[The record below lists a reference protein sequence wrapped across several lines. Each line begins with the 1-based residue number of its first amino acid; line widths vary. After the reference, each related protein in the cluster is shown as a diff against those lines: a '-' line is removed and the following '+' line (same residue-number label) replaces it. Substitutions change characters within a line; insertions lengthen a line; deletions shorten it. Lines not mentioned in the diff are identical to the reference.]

1 MSMQLDAALVS
12 TGTRFR
18 LFAQSRFL
26 PAFSVPETVIV
37 SQPPGLIKI
46 GPEDD
51 RMFVVDAIDKIP
63 YDFPGALPPQQTG
76 PRMPSVPAGPD
87 GHFDHLDPD
96 SREFKSATMYATVR
110 RTLDIWQDYH
120 GGKIEWFFRGS
131 FPKMLLIPAVEWDN
145 AQSGFGFLEFGFGRK
160 LGLGGTPVIDHNSPF
175 CENFDVLAHEIGHN
189 ILFTLV
195 GLPENGANTVQY
207 GGFQESGG
215 DLTAIVAVLH
225 FNSVVDHVL
234 ANSKGNLFTVNELS
248 RLGELSNGREIRRAF
263 NALKMSQVDNEPHNL
278 SQPLTGA
285 IFDIFVDAFQ
295 MELVRRG
302 LITQQLADRS
312 QFGKAPESELPAI
325 NAAFAAAYAGH
336 EAEFKTA
343 LLTARDYLGRLL
355 ARTWADLSPN
365 FLTYIKVLSGLLDA
379 DQDLTNGV
387 HARSIRECFTWR
399 EIQPALPVGLMIRRL
414 SDIGMDDLLEPDAE
428 YNSEYAPQAYSA
440 ADATAPAP
448 FIEGRTPANRPKPK
462 PKPKKKGK

>member
-26 PAFSVPETVIV
+26 PSFSVPETVVV
-37 SQPPGLIKI
+37 SQPPESIKA

-51 RMFVVDAIDKIP
+51 RMFVVDATDKRR
-63 YDFPGALPPQQTG
+63 YGSPGALSPQQTG
-76 PRMPSVPAGPD
+76 PRMPPVPAGPD

-120 GGKIEWFFRGS
+120 GGKIEWFFRVS

-160 LGLGGTPVIDHNSPF
+160 LGPGGTQVIDHNSPY

-195 GLPENGANTVQY
+195 GVPPNGTDTDEY

-225 FNSVVDHVL
+225 FNSVVDHLL

-248 RLGELSNGREIRRAF
+248 RLGELPNGREIRRAF

-312 QFGKAPESELPAI
+312 QFGKAPASELPAI
-325 NAAFAAAYAGH
+325 DAAFAAAYAGH
-336 EAEFKTA
+336 ENEFKTA

-355 ARTWADLSPN
+355 AKTWADLSPN
-365 FLTYIKVLSGLLDA
+365 FLTYVKVLSGLLDA
-379 DQDLTNGV
+379 DQELTGGA

-399 EIQPALPVGLMIRRL
+399 EIQPTLPVGLMIRQL
-414 SDIGMDDLLEPDAE
+414 GMDDLEPDAQQ
-428 YNSEYAPQAYSA
+428 NSEYAPPAYAA

-448 FIEGRTPANRPKPK
+448 YIEGRTPANRPKPK
-462 PKPKKKGK
+462 KKGK

>member
-26 PAFSVPETVIV
+26 QSFSVPETVIV
-37 SQPPGLIKI
+37 SPPPRSIKV
-46 GPEDD
+46 GPEDE
-51 RMFVVDAIDKIP
+51 RMFVVDALNKIP
-63 YDFPGALPPQQTG
+63 YGERHALSPQHTG
-76 PRMPSVPAGPD
+76 PRLPAVSPGPD
-87 GHFDHLDPD
+87 GHFDHIDPD
-96 SREFKSATMYATVR
+96 SREFMSTSMYATVR

-120 GGKIEWFFRGS
+120 GGKIEWYFGDT
-131 FPKMLLIPAVEWDN
+131 FPKLLLIPAVEWDN

-160 LGLGGTPVIDHNSPF
+160 LGAGGTEVIDHDNPH
-175 CENFDVLAHEIGHN
+175 CENFDVLAHELGHN
-189 ILFTLV
+189 ILFALIGFPDDETKKTA
-195 GLPENGANTVQY
+195 EF
-207 GGFQESGG
+207 GGFHESGG

-234 ANSKGNLFTVNELS
+234 INSKGNLFTVNQLS
-248 RLGELSNGREIRRAF
+248 RLGELPDGREIRRAF
-263 NALKMSQVDNEPHNL
+263 NDYKMSDVNKEPHNL

-312 QFGKAPESELPAI
+312 EFGKAPESELPAI
-325 NAAFAAAYAGH
+325 NASFAAAYAGH
-336 EAEFKTA
+336 EKEFKTA

-355 ARTWADLSPN
+355 ARTWASLSRN
-365 FLTYIKVLSGLLDA
+365 SLTYVKVLSGLLDA
-379 DQDLTNGV
+379 DQELTGGA
-387 HARSIRECFTWR
+387 HARSIRECFAWR
-399 EIQPALPVGLMIRRL
+399 EIQPVPPVGLMIRRL
-414 SDIGMDDLLEPDAE
+414 SDIGMEDLLEPDAVHKG
-428 YNSEYAPQAYSA
+428 EYALEAYSA
-440 ADATAPAP
+440 ADATAAPP
-448 FIEGRTPANRPKPK
+448 FIEGRAPTNR